1 MYRKRIFSKT
11 FSRVEIFY
19 KASHSFTC
27 ESMKTE
33 VFEYDDVMHHTRI
46 ALRLAFS
53 CGVEKTI
60 RTRYDFDNRKKN
72 RFSKYRDKSE

>member
-1 MYRKRIFSKT
+1 M
-11 FSRVEIFY
+11 
-19 KASHSFTC
+19 
-27 ESMKTE
+27 E

-60 RTRYDFDNRKKN
+60 RTRYDFNNRKKKILFQN
-72 RFSKYRDKSE
+72 IGISLNEAVT

>member
-1 MYRKRIFSKT
+1 M
-11 FSRVEIFY
+11 
-19 KASHSFTC
+19 
-27 ESMKTE
+27 E

-72 RFSKYRDKSE
+72 SFFKISG